1 MSVLVSIIIPYYNKK
16 DTINRSV
23 DGVLNQ
29 TYKNWEL
36 IIVDDKSEAPLK
48 IKEDWE
54 SRQIICLKN
63 EDNLG
68 PGLSRQKGLDMA
80 KGDFICFLDSDD
92 YWLPDFL
99 SDSLS
104 VHLDNPSLCATYSQS
119 NMIDGTLRRRNNIE
133 DAQDD
138 LFYAVVSGVRPW
150 ATCALMWKRKYLS
163 KWSAIRTN
171 EDALFE
177 LETSLNNP
185 SVSMI
190 PRVLCVIDKGKEIN
204 ESESVFYN
212 FRGNINRT
220 LVLLKALSLLK
231 HYSGQKVLEI
241 KLALWKS
248 LYAQMKKMIKQ
259 HEIYMATKITI
270 NLFFKIHWKFKS

>member
-1 MSVLVSIIIPYYNKK
+1 MNPLISIIIPYYNRKN
-16 DTINRSV
+16 TINRSV
-23 DGVLNQ
+23 DSVLDQ
-29 TYKNWEL
+29 TYTNWEL
-36 IIVDDKSEAPLK
+36 IIIDDKSEAPLAVN
-48 IKEDWE
+48 EDWN
-54 SRQIICLKN
+54 SKQIICLKN

-68 PGLSRQKGLDMA
+68 PGLSRQKGLEMA

-92 YWLPDFL
+92 FWLPDFL
-99 SDSLS
+99 SESLH
-104 VHLDNPSLCATYSQS
+104 VHIDNPNLCATYSQS
-119 NMIDGTLRRRNNIE
+119 IMIDGALRRRNNVE

-177 LETSLNNP
+177 LKTALNNP

-190 PRVLCVIDKGKEIN
+190 PKVLCVIDKGKEIN
-204 ESESVFYN
+204 ESEIRLSN
-212 FRGNINRT
+212 FNGNINRT
-220 LVLLKALSLLK
+220 LVLLEALRILK
-231 HYSGQKVLEI
+231 FYSGKRVADV

-248 LYAQMKKMIKQ
+248 LYAQMKKMIRQ
-259 HEIYMATKITI
+259 HEIYMALRVAT
-270 NLFFKIHWKFKS
+270 NLFFRLHWKFKS

>member
-23 DGVLNQ
+23 DSVLNQ
-29 TYKNWEL
+29 TYTNWEL
-36 IIVDDKSEAPLK
+36 IIIDDKSEAPLEVN
-48 IKEDWE
+48 EDWN
-54 SRQIICLKN
+54 SPQIICLKN
-63 EDNLG
+63 EDNVG
-68 PGLSRQKGLDMA
+68 PGLSRQKGLDIA
-80 KGDFICFLDSDD
+80 KGEFICFLDSDD

-99 SDSLS
+99 SESLN
-104 VHLDNPSLCATYSQS
+104 VHLNNPSLCATYSQS
-119 NMIDGTLRRRNNIE
+119 KMIDGTLRRRNNIE

-177 LETSLNNP
+177 LETALNNP
-185 SVSMI
+185 SVRMI
-190 PRVLCVIDKGKEIN
+190 PQVLCVIDKGKEIN
-204 ESESVFYN
+204 ESESRWYN

-220 LVLLKALSLLK
+220 LVLLKALRFLK
-231 HYSGQKVLEI
+231 YYSGKRVVDI

-259 HEIYMATKITI
+259 HEIYMAIKIAT
-270 NLFFKIHWKFKS
+270 NLLFRIHWKLMF